1 MLQIQNW
8 LRSDECSELK
18 KLLLTDVASIQEESS
33 RVLVQSLDEPNRLA
47 DAQALAEEA
56 SQLIKFVSMI
66 ERIQKGEYEF
76 QRIEIGVAEK
86 TLWQ

>member
-8 LRSDECSELK
+8 LKSEECSELK

-33 RVLVQSLDEPNRLA
+33 RVLIQSLDEPNRLA
-47 DAQALAEEA
+47 DAQKLAEEA
-56 SQLIKFVSMI
+56 SQLIKFVSMV

-76 QRIEIGVAEK
+76 QRAQIGVSEK